1 MKNLKSIFLF
11 LLFVSIQSSAQIKA
25 LTDDGREVI
34 LYKNGTWKFL
44 NADQAKQD
52 SIRVGGKTYT
62 KTPSQTFLVKSKVAD
77 VGIYINPQD
86 WKFKLGTSSGEN
98 EYSFN
103 FKNDLAFAF
112 LITEKLQ
119 FDYEALRNV
128 ALSNARNAGPDLRE
142 VLAEFRTVN
151 GRKVLC
157 LKFQCT
163 VQEIPF
169 TYMGYY
175 YSSATGTAQL
185 LAASTQQQFPEIESK
200 IEEFLNGMVPIQK

>member
-1 MKNLKSIFLF
+1 MKILKLIFLF

-128 ALSNARNAGPDLRE
+128 A
-142 VLAEFRTVN
+142 
-151 GRKVLC
+151 
-157 LKFQCT
+157 
-163 VQEIPF
+163 
-169 TYMGYY
+169 
-175 YSSATGTAQL
+175 
-185 LAASTQQQFPEIESK
+185 
-200 IEEFLNGMVPIQK
+200 

>member
-1 MKNLKSIFLF
+1 
-11 LLFVSIQSSAQIKA
+11 
-25 LTDDGREVI
+25 
-34 LYKNGTWKFL
+34 
-44 NADQAKQD
+44 
-52 SIRVGGKTYT
+52 
-62 KTPSQTFLVKSKVAD
+62 
-77 VGIYINPQD
+77 
-86 WKFKLGTSSGEN
+86 
-98 EYSFN
+98 
-103 FKNDLAFAF
+103 
-112 LITEKLQ
+112 
-119 FDYEALRNV
+119 
-128 ALSNARNAGPDLRE
+128 
-142 VLAEFRTVN
+142 TVN